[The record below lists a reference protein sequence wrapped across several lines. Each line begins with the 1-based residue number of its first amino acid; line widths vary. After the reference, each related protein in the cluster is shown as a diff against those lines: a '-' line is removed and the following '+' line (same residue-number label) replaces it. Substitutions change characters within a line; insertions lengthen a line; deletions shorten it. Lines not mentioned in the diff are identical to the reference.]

1 VRDVGEG
8 VRDLL
13 RGFGFWSRRPGV
25 MALGLV
31 PALVVAAVFA
41 AALVALV
48 IAVPTIATAVT
59 PFAEGWPPFWS
70 TLLRVGVAIATVG
83 GALILAAVTFTAV
96 TLIVGEPFYDRV
108 WRAVEQDAGGDVPEQ
123 GPGFWRSAGDG
134 VVLVVRG
141 VGVAVIAWLVGL
153 VPIVGGI
160 AGTVVGVI
168 LTGRLLADE
177 LSSRALSARGYDRA
191 ARRRLLRANRSRVLG
206 FGVAT
211 QLCFLIPLGAVAVMP
226 AAVAGSTLLARRL
239 LELSPASSPAAAPAP
254 RG

>member
-1 VRDVGEG
+1 
-8 VRDLL
+8 
-13 RGFGFWSRRPGV
+13 
-25 MALGLV
+25 
-31 PALVVAAVFA
+31 
-41 AALVALV
+41 
-48 IAVPTIATAVT
+48 
-59 PFAEGWPPFWS
+59 
-70 TLLRVGVAIATVG
+70 
-83 GALILAAVTFTAV
+83 
-96 TLIVGEPFYDRV
+96 
-108 WRAVEQDAGGDVPEQ
+108 
-123 GPGFWRSAGDG
+123 
-134 VVLVVRG
+134 
-141 VGVAVIAWLVGL
+141 
-153 VPIVGGI
+153 VGGI